1 MKKILFLTLMMLF
14 VSTLAAQQQSLYD
27 CDGEVRAYID
37 YNEEAT
43 IFMWDGTPVAF
54 VEIDGSDSC
63 VFGFNGRFLGWYE
76 DGVIYD
82 KKGYAV
88 GARYAAVSMTSK
100 VERIK
105 GIQKA
110 TPIRPV
116 TSISPIQPILKRTWS
131 NTPLTEFLHSGKK

>member
-14 VSTLAAQQQSLYD
+14 VSTLAAQQVSLYD
-27 CDGEVRAYID
+27 SNGDAVAYID
-37 YNEEAT
+37 NDEDPT

-54 VEIDGSDSC
+54 IEIDGSDFSI
-63 VFGFNGRFLGWYE
+63 FGFNGRFLGWYA
-76 DGVIYD
+76 DAVIYD

-88 GARYAAVSMTSK
+88 GARYGAAGITCK

-116 TSISPIQPILKRTWS
+116 TSITPIQPILKRTWS
-131 NTPLTEFLHSGKK
+131 NTPLTEFLYNGKK